1 MNRLITLW
9 VVVLVLI
16 SSPMK
21 ADNFA
26 VLWKKYEQTKQKDLP
41 KTSLHV
47 LEQIIKKAE
56 TEQKYGHLLKASFL
70 HGLMATQISPDS
82 TTVELTKLKERLRQA
97 ERKDRVLAAVYQSA
111 LGQLYAENLTLG
123 DNSVTLSEQYFKQS
137 LAEPALLAS
146 YKSATYEPFTVSG
159 VDSKIFNHDLLH
171 VLGFEAQRYDLLHQ
185 YYLSHENRPA
195 ACITALYEL
204 REKYRSDVLQA
215 KKSKYIQKLDSLIAV
230 YKDLTE
236 AGEVAIERYQCIEEA
251 EDISAEQKIQYIN
264 YALMKWGAWPR
275 INILRNAKT
284 RLTLPT
290 FHVSLGDAVAIPH
303 QERQVVV
310 LQLCNI
316 QQLNM
321 AVWRV
326 NVNGDTQLDPN
337 DARDYARLRPHIDA
351 KTPVYTT
358 SKQYVGMPD
367 YQMVRDTMT
376 IKGLPVGVY
385 LVELTTDNKAI
396 QPQRALL
403 RVSDVYLLSQSLPHH
418 QLRMVAVSATTG
430 QPLSGA
436 KIQLRKDEQSG
447 RAYKQ
452 QVYTCNQEGEVT
464 VTIKENRMY
473 YAYPYTQSD
482 KACAMTYLN
491 GYGFFPKEKKS
502 DALYVHLFTDRSIYR
517 PGQTVHASAV
527 AFRLINGK
535 ETTVATHQTLTLT
548 LRDANYKEVGVQKVT
563 TDEYGTAVADF
574 VLPSTGF
581 TGTYSLRSNQGRDAY
596 ASLSVEEYKRP
607 TFYVEFDTIS
617 TKYQEG
623 DTVKLAGHVKSF
635 AGVPVVG
642 AQVKYT
648 ITRSPMLWRYFEMRD
663 RTQNVTID
671 IDTLATDNSGKFVI
685 NVPMIMPEKSNQAPQ
700 HYSFLTKV
708 DVTDGAGE
716 THHAENALMLSDKPT
731 TLLCDLAKQSR
742 TDSIKPMTF
751 SYLNSM
757 GVAIDGDVH
766 YTIDGKSYHVKA
778 NQPTLHGLERLS
790 SGEHH
795 LIAVCGQDTLS
806 HTFYTFSLDDKRP
819 AFKTSNF
826 FYLTDTTFP
835 NDGKSVQLMLG
846 SSDTNVHVVY
856 SFIAGDRVIESGS
869 LAMSNQIIKKKLKYQ
884 PQYADGLLLN
894 YAWVKNGKCYT
905 HRQLIAKPQPDKRLM
920 LTWKTFRNRLTPG
933 QKETWTLQI
942 KTPNGKPAKA
952 QLMAVLFD
960 KTLQEIKEH
969 AWRYYIPYQPAWA
982 TTFWEKPNIENAMLY
997 GDAPFTPL
1005 RERPINFTYFDDV
1018 FAGFGQSDE
1027 VVVIGY
1033 GGGVRTRALSKL
1045 NAMSKAEAF
1054 SDETM
1059 SVDGAHDDK
1068 SLQLKQKEAM
1078 PASQMDSST
1087 KQNAQPTIR
1096 ENFNETAFFFPALIA
1111 DDKGQVSLKFTLPE
1125 SVTTWQFMGL
1135 AHDEEMR
1142 HGLLM
1147 DETVAQKKVM
1157 IQPNMP
1163 RFVRKGDQLTIS
1175 ARVMS
1180 TSQRIETGTAC
1191 IELVDPATEKV
1202 VFTQQKSYELQPEAT
1217 DVVTFAIDMIQ
1228 LLKAH
1233 PKLSLL
1239 VVRFTAKGKNYSD
1252 GEQHYL
1258 PILTDDEW
1266 VTTTIPFTLHDK
1278 GVKTIDLQKLF
1289 PTHDDRNLLTVEYTQ
1304 QPAWLM
1310 VQTLPNMGNI
1320 DDDNA
1325 MSLVAAYYA
1334 NSIGQH
1340 LFNEVPQLQSV
1351 VKLWKQEKGKE
1362 TSLTSALEKNKELK
1376 TVLLNETPWVMNA
1389 QNETYQQQQ
1398 LVEFF
1403 DSNMMSYRLTSL
1415 LQKLSKLQNTDG
1427 SFSWWKGMSGSRYM
1441 TVAVVMTLA
1450 RLNTLIG
1457 HQTSTQSMI
1466 TSSLRFL
1473 DRKLSEE
1480 VAELKARQAKGEKDL
1495 FPSEFACNCLYTYA
1509 LLDKRSNGN
1518 INYMVNLLSQQPTV
1532 LSIYGKARTA
1542 VILSLYGKQ
1551 AKANEYLQSIQE
1563 YSVYT
1568 EEMGRYFDAPRANYS
1583 WFSYRIPT
1591 QVAAIEAMKLLK
1603 PNDPSI
1609 EEMQRWLLQ
1618 SKRTQAWDTPINS
1631 VNAVYAFLHGQTQ
1644 KLTTGSQSDRFQLNG
1659 QPLEMPNATAG
1670 LGYVKTAKTG
1680 KDMRQLTIDKTSA
1693 GTSWGAVYA
1702 QFMQKST
1709 EVVDQ
1714 SSGLKV
1720 TRTLLRDGKPV
1731 QTFKVGDRVI
1741 VRLVVEANRDYDFVQ
1756 LQDKRAACLE
1766 PLHQRSGYAWGYYYA
1781 PKDNVTSYYF
1791 DQLSKGKHVIE
1802 TEYFI
1807 DRAGTY
1813 QTGICTIQ
1821 CAYSPDFNGRA
1832 AGQTL
1837 KISEK

>member
-1 MNRLITLW
+1 
-9 VVVLVLI
+9 
-16 SSPMK
+16 
-21 ADNFA
+21 
-26 VLWKKYEQTKQKDLP
+26 
-41 KTSLHV
+41 
-47 LEQIIKKAE
+47 
-56 TEQKYGHLLKASFL
+56 
-70 HGLMATQISPDS
+70 
-82 TTVELTKLKERLRQA
+82 
-97 ERKDRVLAAVYQSA
+97 
-111 LGQLYAENLTLG
+111 
-123 DNSVTLSEQYFKQS
+123 
-137 LAEPALLAS
+137 
-146 YKSATYEPFTVSG
+146 
-159 VDSKIFNHDLLH
+159 
-171 VLGFEAQRYDLLHQ
+171 
-185 YYLSHENRPA
+185 
-195 ACITALYEL
+195 
-204 REKYRSDVLQA
+204 
-215 KKSKYIQKLDSLIAV
+215 
-230 YKDLTE
+230 
-236 AGEVAIERYQCIEEA
+236 
-251 EDISAEQKIQYIN
+251 
-264 YALMKWGAWPR
+264 
-275 INILRNAKT
+275 
-284 RLTLPT
+284 
-290 FHVSLGDAVAIPH
+290 
-303 QERQVVV
+303 
-310 LQLCNI
+310 
-316 QQLNM
+316 
-321 AVWRV
+321 
-326 NVNGDTQLDPN
+326 
-337 DARDYARLRPHIDA
+337 
-351 KTPVYTT
+351 
-358 SKQYVGMPD
+358 
-367 YQMVRDTMT
+367 
-376 IKGLPVGVY
+376 
-385 LVELTTDNKAI
+385 
-396 QPQRALL
+396 
-403 RVSDVYLLSQSLPHH
+403 
-418 QLRMVAVSATTG
+418 
-430 QPLSGA
+430 
-436 KIQLRKDEQSG
+436 
-447 RAYKQ
+447 
-452 QVYTCNQEGEVT
+452 
-464 VTIKENRMY
+464 
-473 YAYPYTQSD
+473 
-482 KACAMTYLN
+482 
-491 GYGFFPKEKKS
+491 
-502 DALYVHLFTDRSIYR
+502 
-517 PGQTVHASAV
+517 
-527 AFRLINGK
+527 
-535 ETTVATHQTLTLT
+535 
-548 LRDANYKEVGVQKVT
+548 
-563 TDEYGTAVADF
+563 
-574 VLPSTGF
+574 
-581 TGTYSLRSNQGRDAY
+581 
-596 ASLSVEEYKRP
+596 
-607 TFYVEFDTIS
+607 
-617 TKYQEG
+617 
-623 DTVKLAGHVKSF
+623 
-635 AGVPVVG
+635 
-642 AQVKYT
+642 
-648 ITRSPMLWRYFEMRD
+648 
-663 RTQNVTID
+663 
-671 IDTLATDNSGKFVI
+671 
-685 NVPMIMPEKSNQAPQ
+685 
-700 HYSFLTKV
+700 
-708 DVTDGAGE
+708 
-716 THHAENALMLSDKPT
+716 
-731 TLLCDLAKQSR
+731 
-742 TDSIKPMTF
+742 
-751 SYLNSM
+751 
-757 GVAIDGDVH
+757 
-766 YTIDGKSYHVKA
+766 
-778 NQPTLHGLERLS
+778 
-790 SGEHH
+790 
-795 LIAVCGQDTLS
+795 
-806 HTFYTFSLDDKRP
+806 
-819 AFKTSNF
+819 
-826 FYLTDTTFP
+826 
-835 NDGKSVQLMLG
+835 
-846 SSDTNVHVVY
+846 
-856 SFIAGDRVIESGS
+856 
-869 LAMSNQIIKKKLKYQ
+869 
-884 PQYADGLLLN
+884 
-894 YAWVKNGKCYT
+894 
-905 HRQLIAKPQPDKRLM
+905 
-920 LTWKTFRNRLTPG
+920 
-933 QKETWTLQI
+933 
-942 KTPNGKPAKA
+942 
-952 QLMAVLFD
+952 
-960 KTLQEIKEH
+960 
-969 AWRYYIPYQPAWA
+969 
-982 TTFWEKPNIENAMLY
+982 
-997 GDAPFTPL
+997 
-1005 RERPINFTYFDDV
+1005 
-1018 FAGFGQSDE
+1018 
-1027 VVVIGY
+1027 
-1033 GGGVRTRALSKL
+1033 
-1045 NAMSKAEAF
+1045 MSKAEAF

-1078 PASQMDSST
+1078 PASQVDSPT
-1087 KQNAQPTIR
+1087 KSNAQPAIR

-1135 AHDEEMR
+1135 AHDEEMH
-1142 HGLLM
+1142 HGFLM

-1163 RFVRKGDQLTIS
+1163 RFVRKGDQLTLS

-1202 VFTQQKSYELQPEAT
+1202 VFTQQKSYDLQPEAT
-1217 DVVTFAIDMIQ
+1217 DVVTFSIDMVQ

-1266 VTTTIPFTLHDK
+1266 VTTTVPFTLHDK

-1310 VQTLPNMGNI
+1310 VQALPNMGNI

-1389 QNETYQQQQ
+1389 QNETYRQQQ

-1466 TSSLRFL
+1466 ASSLRFL

-1518 INYMVNLLSQQPTV
+1518 INYMVNLLTQQPTV

-1609 EEMQRWLLQ
+1609 EEMQCWLLQ

-1680 KDMRQLTIDKTSA
+1680 KDMRQLTIDKTSV

-1731 QTFKVGDRVI
+1731 QTFKVGDRVT

-1813 QTGICTIQ
+1813 KTGICTIQ

>member
-1 MNRLITLW
+1 
-9 VVVLVLI
+9 
-16 SSPMK
+16 
-21 ADNFA
+21 
-26 VLWKKYEQTKQKDLP
+26 
-41 KTSLHV
+41 
-47 LEQIIKKAE
+47 
-56 TEQKYGHLLKASFL
+56 
-70 HGLMATQISPDS
+70 
-82 TTVELTKLKERLRQA
+82 
-97 ERKDRVLAAVYQSA
+97 
-111 LGQLYAENLTLG
+111 
-123 DNSVTLSEQYFKQS
+123 
-137 LAEPALLAS
+137 
-146 YKSATYEPFTVSG
+146 
-159 VDSKIFNHDLLH
+159 
-171 VLGFEAQRYDLLHQ
+171 
-185 YYLSHENRPA
+185 
-195 ACITALYEL
+195 
-204 REKYRSDVLQA
+204 
-215 KKSKYIQKLDSLIAV
+215 
-230 YKDLTE
+230 
-236 AGEVAIERYQCIEEA
+236 
-251 EDISAEQKIQYIN
+251 
-264 YALMKWGAWPR
+264 
-275 INILRNAKT
+275 
-284 RLTLPT
+284 
-290 FHVSLGDAVAIPH
+290 
-303 QERQVVV
+303 
-310 LQLCNI
+310 
-316 QQLNM
+316 
-321 AVWRV
+321 
-326 NVNGDTQLDPN
+326 
-337 DARDYARLRPHIDA
+337 
-351 KTPVYTT
+351 
-358 SKQYVGMPD
+358 
-367 YQMVRDTMT
+367 
-376 IKGLPVGVY
+376 
-385 LVELTTDNKAI
+385 
-396 QPQRALL
+396 
-403 RVSDVYLLSQSLPHH
+403 
-418 QLRMVAVSATTG
+418 
-430 QPLSGA
+430 
-436 KIQLRKDEQSG
+436 
-447 RAYKQ
+447 
-452 QVYTCNQEGEVT
+452 
-464 VTIKENRMY
+464 
-473 YAYPYTQSD
+473 
-482 KACAMTYLN
+482 
-491 GYGFFPKEKKS
+491 
-502 DALYVHLFTDRSIYR
+502 
-517 PGQTVHASAV
+517 
-527 AFRLINGK
+527 
-535 ETTVATHQTLTLT
+535 
-548 LRDANYKEVGVQKVT
+548 
-563 TDEYGTAVADF
+563 
-574 VLPSTGF
+574 
-581 TGTYSLRSNQGRDAY
+581 
-596 ASLSVEEYKRP
+596 
-607 TFYVEFDTIS
+607 
-617 TKYQEG
+617 
-623 DTVKLAGHVKSF
+623 
-635 AGVPVVG
+635 
-642 AQVKYT
+642 
-648 ITRSPMLWRYFEMRD
+648 
-663 RTQNVTID
+663 
-671 IDTLATDNSGKFVI
+671 
-685 NVPMIMPEKSNQAPQ
+685 
-700 HYSFLTKV
+700 
-708 DVTDGAGE
+708 
-716 THHAENALMLSDKPT
+716 
-731 TLLCDLAKQSR
+731 
-742 TDSIKPMTF
+742 
-751 SYLNSM
+751 
-757 GVAIDGDVH
+757 
-766 YTIDGKSYHVKA
+766 
-778 NQPTLHGLERLS
+778 
-790 SGEHH
+790 
-795 LIAVCGQDTLS
+795 
-806 HTFYTFSLDDKRP
+806 
-819 AFKTSNF
+819 
-826 FYLTDTTFP
+826 
-835 NDGKSVQLMLG
+835 MLG

-856 SFIAGDRVIESGS
+856 SLIAGDRVIESGS

-884 PQYADGLLLN
+884 SQYADGLLLN

-942 KTPNGKPAKA
+942 KTPNGKPVKA

-1005 RERPINFTYFDDV
+1005 RERPINFTHFDDV

-1045 NAMSKAEAF
+1045 NVMSKAEAF

-1068 SLQLKQKEAM
+1068 SLQQKQKEAM
-1078 PASQMDSST
+1078 PASQVDSLT
-1087 KQNAQPTIR
+1087 KSNAQPTIR

-1135 AHDEEMR
+1135 AHDEKMR

-1147 DETVAQKKVM
+1147 DETVAQKTVM

-1163 RFVRKGDQLTIS
+1163 RFVRKGDQLTLS

-1180 TSQRIETGTAC
+1180 TSQRIETGTAR

-1217 DVVTFAIDMIQ
+1217 DVVTFAIDMVQ

-1266 VTTTIPFTLHDK
+1266 VTTTVPFTLHDK

-1289 PTHDDRNLLTVEYTQ
+1289 PVQDDRNLLTVEYTQ

-1310 VQTLPNMGNI
+1310 VQALPNMGNI

-1480 VAELKARQAKGEKDL
+1480 VAELKARQVKGEKDL

-1509 LLDKRSNGN
+1509 LLDKHSNGN

-1591 QVAAIEAMKLLK
+1591 QVAAIEALKLLK

-1644 KLTTGSQSDRFQLNG
+1644 KLTTGAQCDRFQLNG

-1680 KDMRQLTIDKTSA
+1680 KDMRQLTIDKTSV

-1709 EVVDQ
+1709 EVVDK

-1731 QTFKVGDRVI
+1731 QTFKVGDRVT